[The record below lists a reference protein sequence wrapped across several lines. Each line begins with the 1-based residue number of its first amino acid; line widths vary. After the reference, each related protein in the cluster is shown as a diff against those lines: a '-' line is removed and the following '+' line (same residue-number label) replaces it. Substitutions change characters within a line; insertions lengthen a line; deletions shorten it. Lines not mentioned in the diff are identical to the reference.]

1 MPDAREP
8 LKDLVGDLDFSTR
21 RSLAEDVVDRLRKM
35 IVRGVFDG
43 GQHLSEVALAE
54 TFEVSRGP
62 IREAFVALERE
73 GLLKLERHRGARI
86 TVLSQADI
94 DEIYTL
100 RTALERLAVER
111 AVRYATDE
119 NFAAMDD
126 AVSELKQAVKAGDVH
141 RVVELDVRFHDLIYQ
156 AAHHS
161 RLYLAW
167 STLRPQI
174 ETFLHTR
181 SADGR
186 NYLTKAVREHGE
198 LRDVIR
204 SKSKRNATTMI
215 DAHLRSAYERLTKQ
229 LSS

>member
-8 LKDLVGDLDFSTR
+8 MKELVGDLDFSSR

-35 IVRGVFDG
+35 IVRGMFDG
-43 GQHLSEVALAE
+43 GQHLSEAALAE

-73 GLLKLERHRGARI
+73 GLLTLERHRGARV
-86 TVLSQADI
+86 TVLSQPDI

-111 AVRYATDE
+111 AVRFATDAD
-119 NFAAMDD
+119 FAAMDA
-126 AVSELKQAVKAGDVH
+126 AVDELKRAVKAVDVH
-141 RVVELDVRFHDLIYQ
+141 RVVDLDVRFHDLIYQ

-181 SADGR
+181 SADTR
-186 NYLTKAVREHGE
+186 NYLTKAAREHAE

-204 SKSKRNATTMI
+204 SKSKRNATAMI
-215 DAHLRSAYERLTKQ
+215 DAHLRSAYERLSKQ

>member
-1 MPDAREP
+1 MSEAREP
-8 LKDLVGDLDFSTR
+8 LKELVGELDFSSR

-35 IVRGVFDG
+35 IVRGKFDG
-43 GQHLSEVALAE
+43 GQHLSEAVLAE

-73 GLLKLERHRGARI
+73 GLLKLERHRGARV
-86 TVLSQADI
+86 TVLSQPDI

-100 RTALERLAVER
+100 RTSLERLAVER
-111 AVRYATDE
+111 AARFATDE
-119 NFAAMDD
+119 DFTAMDE
-126 AVSELKQAVKAGDVH
+126 AVDELRRAVKAGDVH
-141 RVVELDVRFHDLIYQ
+141 RVVDLDVRFHDLIYQ

-181 SADGR
+181 SADTR
-186 NYLTKAVREHGE
+186 NYLTKAVREHAE

-204 SKSKRNATTMI
+204 SKSKRNATAMI
-215 DAHLRSAYERLTKQ
+215 DAHLRSAYERLSKQ

>member
-1 MPDAREP
+1 MKE
-8 LKDLVGDLDFSTR
+8 LVGELDFSSR

-35 IVRGVFDG
+35 IVRGKFGG
-43 GQHLSEVALAE
+43 GQHLSETVLAE

-73 GLLKLERHRGARI
+73 GLLKLERHRGARV
-86 TVLSQADI
+86 TVLSQPDI

-100 RTALERLAVER
+100 RTSLERLAVER
-111 AVRYATDE
+111 AVRFATDE
-119 NFAAMDD
+119 DFAAMDE
-126 AVSELKQAVKAGDVH
+126 AVDELKRAVKALDVH
-141 RVVELDVRFHDLIYQ
+141 RVVDLDVRFHDLIYQ

-181 SADGR
+181 SADTR
-186 NYLTKAVREHGE
+186 NYLTKAVREHAE

-215 DAHLRSAYERLTKQ
+215 DAHLRSAYERLSKQ

>member
-1 MPDAREP
+1 MRDSREP
-8 LKDLVGDLDFSTR
+8 LKELVGELDFSSR
-21 RSLAEDVVDRLRKM
+21 RSLAEDVVDRLRNM

-54 TFEVSRGP
+54 TFAVSRGP

-73 GLLKLERHRGARI
+73 GLLTLERHRGARVTI
-86 TVLSQADI
+86 LSQPDI

-100 RTALERLAVER
+100 RSSLERLAIER
-111 AVRYATDE
+111 AVRFAEEDD
-119 NFAAMDD
+119 FAAMDE
-126 AVSELKQAVKAGDVH
+126 AVNEIKSAVKAGDVH
-141 RVVELDVRFHDLIYQ
+141 RVVEFDVRFHDLIYR

-181 SADGR
+181 SVDTR
-186 NYLTKAVREHGE
+186 NYLTKVTREHAE

-204 SKSKRNATTMI
+204 SKSKRSAVAMI
-215 DAHLRSAYERLTKQ
+215 DVHLRTAYERLSK